1 MTSLPQ
7 DLEDYFAAAA
17 IAANSERRPNWL
29 HSEPSDSVWKVASSA
44 RARQVNGE
52 WRNLTEL
59 RWDLRLP
66 TGRLSDATHRV
77 LLEDGKALLLSAFTG
92 PESLPPSRLAAFHH
106 RLVSTLEFLAVQ
118 HYETAIRAG
127 IRAMSWDVCREYV
140 VQYKDGGVSAT
151 AAMNARW
158 DAFLVGLLNDD
169 LAALSGSA
177 PTEDAL
183 SGAKGALARI
193 GFYDGKGR
201 LIAAKVAEA
210 VFTSPRRYARL
221 VSFRRYL
228 EKFQLR
234 GESKGSRPNL
244 RPTENQHWHTEKV
257 VAWILNCG
265 IAARSTHLHDWDL
278 CDVVAVREH
287 LTFLKV
293 GSRTRTKTIPPSVA
307 KRLVNGCVDWLM
319 CHGDALTSFV
329 EQLSQTLLS
338 VLPCSGSAVA
348 RMEAA
353 CAITPLPAG
362 LKDLNVSG
370 VWRTGGLG
378 GHDSYTNGDALT
390 VCDLLDIHT
399 AVCFAVIA
407 LFTCSRNSEVQEL
420 EDGDVWQR
428 AGRWHVEIALRKT
441 GRQGMR
447 RRVSKPAPPLVGA
460 AVNSLVR
467 IREALLAVVPTGDS
481 LLARRLFFSMVR
493 SERLIDTLVPASI
506 YSKLALLSGW
516 LDLRDRNGIRWQ
528 IRPHQLRRLFAM
540 SFFHFGGLEN
550 ALPALSWMMGHEEMY
565 RTWTYI
571 QEDLTGSEISSVEAS
586 LAANAVRSDDDRLA
600 LEQLRNLLRRHF
612 GVSDLTVLDEGEL
625 HDYLEL
631 LQSQGVYTARPGQIR
646 TSEGVRY
653 TVLIHL
659 KREER

>member
-7 DLEDYFAAAA
+7 DLEDFFAAAA
-17 IAANSERRPNWL
+17 IAANSERRPHWL
-29 HSEPSDSVWKVASSA
+29 HSALADPVWKVASSA
-44 RARQVNGE
+44 RARKVNGV

-66 TGRLSDATHRV
+66 TGRLSDATHRI

-106 RLVSTLEFLAVQ
+106 RLISTLEFLAVQ
-118 HYETAIRAG
+118 HYEAAIRSG
-127 IRAMSWDVCREYV
+127 VRAMSWDVCREYV
-140 VQYKDGGVSAT
+140 VQFKEGGVSAT
-151 AAMNARW
+151 AGMNARW
-158 DAFLVGLLNDD
+158 EAFMVNLMKDD
-169 LAALSGSA
+169 RLACGRPSQAQDSLRA
-177 PTEDAL
+177 
-183 SGAKGALARI
+183 AKDALARI
-193 GFYDGKGR
+193 GFYDRHGR

-210 VFTSPRRYARL
+210 VSTSPRRYARL
-221 VSFRRYL
+221 IAFRTYL
-228 EKFQLR
+228 ERYQLR
-234 GESKGSRPNL
+234 DEAKGSSPKWRAVDQEYWN
-244 RPTENQHWHTEKV
+244 TDGV
-257 VAWILNCG
+257 VAWVLRCG
-265 IAARSTHLHDWDL
+265 IAARSTHLQDWEL
-278 CDVVAVREH
+278 CDVAAVREH

-293 GSRTRTKTIPPSVA
+293 SSRTRTKTIPPSVA
-307 KRLVNGCVDWLM
+307 KQLVSGCVDWLM
-319 CHGDALTSFV
+319 CHGEALTCFV
-329 EQLSQTLLS
+329 EHLLDHMSS
-338 VLPCSGSAVA
+338 VPPSSNSAVA

-353 CAITPLPAG
+353 FASIPLPTG
-362 LKDLNVSG
+362 LKDLNVDG
-370 VWRTGGLG
+370 VWRTGRFGW
-378 GHDSYTNGDALT
+378 HDQYANGDALT

-407 LFTCSRNSEVQEL
+407 LFTCSRKSEVLEL
-420 EDGDVWQR
+420 EDDDVWQR
-428 AGRWHVEIALRKT
+428 AGRWHVEVALRKT

-447 RRVSKPAPPLVGA
+447 RHVSKPAPPLVGA

-467 IREALLAVVPTGDS
+467 IRRALLAVASIDDT
-481 LLARRLFFSMVR
+481 LLARRLFFSVVR
-493 SERLIDTLVPASI
+493 TERLIDTLVPASI

-516 LDLRDRNGIRWQ
+516 LDLRDHNGKRWH

-550 ALPALSWMMGHEEMY
+550 SLPALSWMMGHEEMY

-612 GVSDLTVLDEGEL
+612 GVSDLAVLDESEL

-653 TVLIHL
+653 TVFIHL
-659 KREER
+659 KREEL